1 MVNVD
6 AHCRPCACVCKIN
19 SLDLPLDAFAHAM
32 PERGVGRRAHAASVW
47 TGDGLPFTLNL
58 YEQVPTGLSACG
70 LT

>member
-1 MVNVD
+1 
-6 AHCRPCACVCKIN
+6 
-19 SLDLPLDAFAHAM
+19 LDAFAYAM